1 MTMTFILFYSII
13 LNTHTPLATFIMY
26 LLSCSNTRGERLS
39 KNSYYAKRAG
49 LFHLYRSYKE
59 KQSEDFQ
66 SELSTLFKGLL
77 RTVAEET
84 QSGNGRI
91 TTGKMPLPF
100 DLYAEL
106 CQWMMEEGTS
116 AGTFAHLFLVLSWNL
131 ACRSSNTKTIHHHH
145 MGWVD
150 DAMKVYFAH
159 MKNDQSGERPRDP
172 RHMYANPF
180 DCRVCPVLAV
190 IMYFLVYPPSSSDS
204 HLFPG
209 SDQYNRYQKFLR
221 LLLESKREYIMQ
233 KYGLD
238 IDEIGAHSSRKGAS
252 TYMTSGV
259 VGGPGFQA
267 VNIRC
272 GWKMPGVTDTY
283 ARYEAAGDMY
293 CGRVLS
299 GLPLI
304 SFKFGVLPPKFI
316 FPDDVEEEATEK
328 LHSLVRFLFP
338 GLAVELWPVITYGLA
353 ALALKE
359 TWLREKLAADH
370 ILFQST
376 LFMHPTYQYLKPF
389 AKVELGVGDE
399 EFELNLDGLSRRTI
413 TGIPA
418 HVVLLSSQR
427 NLAVQQQEL
436 VRSNEALPGRMVSD
450 LEEQFQNLT
459 LNSNSNVDAL
469 VAEVRTLTEQVTG
482 RLDRIGDVDD
492 ANSLP
497 VGGSV
502 IDDQHSVV
510 GDHPD
515 GESNCVSYLFLFLFS
530 I

>member
-1 MTMTFILFYSII
+1 M
-13 LNTHTPLATFIMY
+13 
-26 LLSCSNTRGERLS
+26 
-39 KNSYYAKRAG
+39 
-49 LFHLYRSYKE
+49 
-59 KQSEDFQ
+59 
-66 SELSTLFKGLL
+66 
-77 RTVAEET
+77 
-84 QSGNGRI
+84 
-91 TTGKMPLPF
+91 
-100 DLYAEL
+100 
-106 CQWMMEEGTS
+106 
-116 AGTFAHLFLVLSWNL
+116 
-131 ACRSSNTKTIHHHH
+131 
-145 MGWVD
+145 
-150 DAMKVYFAH
+150 
-159 MKNDQSGERPRDP
+159 
-172 RHMYANPF
+172 
-180 DCRVCPVLAV
+180 
-190 IMYFLVYPPSSSDS
+190 
-204 HLFPG
+204 
-209 SDQYNRYQKFLR
+209 
-221 LLLESKREYIMQ
+221 
-233 KYGLD
+233 
-238 IDEIGAHSSRKGAS
+238 
-252 TYMTSGV
+252 
-259 VGGPGFQA
+259 
-267 VNIRC
+267 
-272 GWKMPGVTDTY
+272 
-283 ARYEAAGDMY
+283 
-293 CGRVLS
+293 
-299 GLPLI
+299 
-304 SFKFGVLPPKFI
+304 
-316 FPDDVEEEATEK
+316 
-328 LHSLVRFLFP
+328 RFLFP

-502 IDDQHSVV
+502 IDDQHNVV
-510 GDHPD
+510 ADHPD